1 MTVPSERSDRTSP
14 DRENIRYGVRIP
26 YTGSNRETRH
36 VSRDTSSTGHRWY
49 GVITDGVD
57 NGRYKRE
64 RKVFTC
70 TAAAAATIPGPG
82 SICRVRLRS
91 SRRSPKARRFAV
103 QPPSPLMHSLLARGN
118 AVLAYTLSVLVT
130 LTFACFMSTI
140 MVDYRTETEMK
151 TLKIEVWVTAD
162 DARQKPYGPRWPFFF
177 FFSARTYRSTAS
189 PRSSTTSV
197 TSRSISTQISFF
209 RSVSTRRCRL
219 LAPPRVYIW
228 SDMNR
233 VQTAPGG
240 FLFLIDVCHSG
251 RLDNIIETFSPYVM
265 LHDVHVW
272 TSPIRLC
279 CGEQVVLPNVRFF
292 FLFIRTYVKNKTIW
306 PNQM

>member
-64 RKVFTC
+64 REVFTC
-70 TAAAAATIPGPG
+70 TAAATIPGPG

-91 SRRSPKARRFAV
+91 SRRSPKVRRFAV
-103 QPPSPLMHSLLARGN
+103 PSDAFAVGSGQRRAGVHAQRSRHPHVRLFHVHDHGRLPDRNRDEDPQDRSVSNGRRRPAKAVRPSLT
-118 AVLAYTLSVLVT
+118 V
-130 LTFACFMSTI
+130 
-140 MVDYRTETEMK
+140 
-151 TLKIEVWVTAD
+151 
-162 DARQKPYGPRWPFFF
+162 FF

-209 RSVSTRRCRL
+209 RSVFTRRCRL

-233 VQTAPGG
+233 VQTARGG
-240 FLFLIDVCHSG
+240 FFVSHR
-251 RLDNIIETFSPYVM
+251 RLPFRPSRQYYRNVFTVR
-265 LHDVHVW
+265 HVAW
-272 TSPIRLC
+272 CARLN
-279 CGEQVVLPNVRFF
+279 VTHTIVLRRTGSFAKRTIFF
-292 FLFIRTYVKNKTIW
+292 FIYTYLCKK
-306 PNQM
+306 